1 MDEEEDLV
9 LDDVSSVQSSRVDLQ
24 VVVESLARARART
37 CTHMRACSHAHA
49 TTPTIMRVDVHPS

>member
-37 CTHMRACSHAHA
+37 CAHA
-49 TTPTIMRVDVHPS
+49 RMHTPQPRQ